1 MKKSR
6 FYLLGIFATA
16 SISVCAQTTKRVFV
30 YSPGEHAGLHVA
42 QFTHN
47 GWQELGQLC
56 SSDYG
61 TWGAEKR
68 MSHPSVARA
77 ADGTWRLVFQVNDSS
92 PLFAAAYSRNL
103 VTWRPQDYPVMSTP
117 QCLKPVVFA
126 NDNGTFDIYYQTK
139 TGDKRWVS
147 ASGNFR
153 QFSKDQKSLI
163 DQAAWTRDTAT
174 IAGKLHE
181 GNTFDI
187 TAQEL
192 STITS
197 HFQQLQTD
205 ARLSSERMH
214 DDTKNPLLPH
224 QPVTATL
231 HVSNSEKTI
240 SDKLIGIF
248 FEDISYAAD
257 GGLYA
262 ELIQNRDFEYNAKDR
277 REWNATT
284 AWHSAS
290 PIDISTQHPLSSN
303 NPHYAVIVADTLWN
317 EGWDGIAVEA
327 GHKYNFSM
335 YVLAD
340 GQKQN
345 FTIQLIGT
353 DGTILASSKL
363 KTQGTD
369 WQQYTCVLSTKK
381 SCTKAHLA
389 IIPQKSVRVGLDMI
403 SLFPQE
409 TFMNRPNGL
418 RRDLA
423 QVIADLKPKF
433 VRFPG
438 GCMSH
443 GQGLDN
449 IYHWNHTVGPLQDRK
464 PDFNIWG
471 YHQTRGLGFFEY
483 FQFCEDIGAEP
494 LPVLAAG
501 VPCQNSAANAQGIG
515 GQQCGIPMDQM
526 PAYIQEL
533 LDLIEWANGDPATSK
548 WAKLR
553 ADAGHPAP
561 FNLKY
566 IGIGNEDIIGTVF
579 EERYE
584 MICKAIRQKY
594 PEIKICGTV
603 GPFHAPSA
611 DYVEGWDFTKRHP
624 ELQYMVDEHYY
635 ESTGWFMHH
644 RNYYDGYDRTMPK
657 VYLGEYA
664 ASTNVKRPNIET
676 ALAEALYL
684 TDVERN
690 GDVVEMTSYAP
701 MLAKDKH
708 HNWDPDM
715 IYFSNTE
722 VRPTH
727 AYHVQRMFSVYG
739 GDKYVSTDIQIA
751 PELKHRVGVSLV
763 RHSATGRR
771 YLKLVNAL
779 PVELTIKANGLTIPA
794 DSKTEEFS
802 GQPTDQT
809 LEMKQGVA
817 GPNVLTLPPYTF
829 RVIEL

>member
-1 MKKSR
+1 MKESR

-42 QFTHN
+42 QFTPN
-47 GWQELGQLC
+47 GWQEMGQLC

-61 TWGAEKR
+61 TWGVEKR
-68 MSHPSVARA
+68 MYHPSVARA

-153 QFSKDQKSLI
+153 QFSNDQKSLI

-197 HFQQLQTD
+197 HFQQLQAD

-214 DDTKNPLLPH
+214 DDAKNSLLPH

-290 PIDISTQHPLSSN
+290 PINISTQHPLSSN
-303 NPHYAVIVADTLWN
+303 NPHYAVIAADTLWN

-381 SCTKAHLA
+381 SCTKARLA

-418 RRDLA
+418 RST
-423 QVIADLKPKF
+423 I
-433 VRFPG
+433 
-438 GCMSH
+438 S
-443 GQGLDN
+443 
-449 IYHWNHTVGPLQDRK
+449 T
-464 PDFNIWG
+464 
-471 YHQTRGLGFFEY
+471 
-483 FQFCEDIGAEP
+483 
-494 LPVLAAG
+494 
-501 VPCQNSAANAQGIG
+501 
-515 GQQCGIPMDQM
+515 
-526 PAYIQEL
+526 
-533 LDLIEWANGDPATSK
+533 
-548 WAKLR
+548 
-553 ADAGHPAP
+553 
-561 FNLKY
+561 
-566 IGIGNEDIIGTVF
+566 IGTT
-579 EERYE
+579 
-584 MICKAIRQKY
+584 
-594 PEIKICGTV
+594 P
-603 GPFHAPSA
+603 
-611 DYVEGWDFTKRHP
+611 
-624 ELQYMVDEHYY
+624 
-635 ESTGWFMHH
+635 
-644 RNYYDGYDRTMPK
+644 
-657 VYLGEYA
+657 
-664 ASTNVKRPNIET
+664 
-676 ALAEALYL
+676 
-684 TDVERN
+684 
-690 GDVVEMTSYAP
+690 
-701 MLAKDKH
+701 
-708 HNWDPDM
+708 
-715 IYFSNTE
+715 
-722 VRPTH
+722 
-727 AYHVQRMFSVYG
+727 
-739 GDKYVSTDIQIA
+739 
-751 PELKHRVGVSLV
+751 
-763 RHSATGRR
+763 
-771 YLKLVNAL
+771 
-779 PVELTIKANGLTIPA
+779 
-794 DSKTEEFS
+794 
-802 GQPTDQT
+802 
-809 LEMKQGVA
+809 
-817 GPNVLTLPPYTF
+817 
-829 RVIEL
+829 

>member
-42 QFTHN
+42 QFTPN
-47 GWQELGQLC
+47 GWQEMGQLC

-68 MSHPSVARA
+68 MYHPSVARA

-197 HFQQLQTD
+197 HFQQLQAD

-214 DDTKNPLLPH
+214 DDAKNSLLPH

-303 NPHYAVIVADTLWN
+303 NPHYAVIAADTLWN

-345 FTIQLIGT
+345 FKIQLIGT

-381 SCTKAHLA
+381 SCTKARLA

-561 FNLKY
+561 
-566 IGIGNEDIIGTVF
+566 T
-579 EERYE
+579 R
-584 MICKAIRQKY
+584 
-594 PEIKICGTV
+594 TSS
-603 GPFHAPSA
+603 APCS
-611 DYVEGWDFTKRHP
+611 K
-624 ELQYMVDEHYY
+624 
-635 ESTGWFMHH
+635 
-644 RNYYDGYDRTMPK
+644 
-657 VYLGEYA
+657 
-664 ASTNVKRPNIET
+664 
-676 ALAEALYL
+676 
-684 TDVERN
+684 
-690 GDVVEMTSYAP
+690 
-701 MLAKDKH
+701 
-708 HNWDPDM
+708 
-715 IYFSNTE
+715 
-722 VRPTH
+722 
-727 AYHVQRMFSVYG
+727 
-739 GDKYVSTDIQIA
+739 
-751 PELKHRVGVSLV
+751 
-763 RHSATGRR
+763 SATR
-771 YLKLVNAL
+771 
-779 PVELTIKANGLTIPA
+779 
-794 DSKTEEFS
+794 
-802 GQPTDQT
+802 
-809 LEMKQGVA
+809 
-817 GPNVLTLPPYTF
+817 
-829 RVIEL
+829 